1 MQEPTA
7 GLANPSTNVATD
19 VHLTGI
25 LCALAYFFLGLSFRF
40 MGDAKGSWRRWLRRH
55 SGPKL
60 KIHNESA
67 SSVVNDANE
76 ADRILAKI
84 HESGQ
89 DSLSTKEKKFLEK
102 YSRSVRAKK
111 QEL

>member
-1 MQEPTA
+1 MNLASSPT
-7 GLANPSTNVATD
+7 GIATD

-25 LCALAYFFLGLSFRF
+25 LCAAAYFYLGLSFRF
-40 MGDAKGSWRRWLRRH
+40 MGDLKGAWRRWMRRH
-55 SGPKL
+55 AGPKL

-67 SSVVNDANE
+67 STSPQDADE

-84 HESGQ
+84 HEFGQ
-89 DSLSTKEKKFLEK
+89 EALSSKERKFLEK

-111 QEL
+111 QQP